1 MQRITA
7 VFDSLRLSDS
17 TLHYALMIAK
27 HQKAQLIAVMP
38 DDPAY
43 DSFSLYQ
50 LYKSGA
56 KENTVL
62 EMEQADSNT
71 RIAAIA
77 RVERA
82 CQEQGIPC
90 EVHSERNY
98 SLTAV
103 LEESIY
109 TDLMIIDERETF
121 SRYDMSMPSHFIRDL
136 LSDVQCPVLLV
147 PHEISVSPPHPDIEK
162 VVILYDGG
170 PSSMYAIKIFNYL
183 FSSFHELPMVILTVN
198 QWDKPIGSS
207 KLVRDYISYYFPNAV
222 QKVIGGYPEE
232 KIVGYLE
239 LQEKGTMV
247 VLGAYSRGRVSR
259 WFHESMADVLLDN
272 LSLPIL
278 VAHNK

>member
-7 VFDSLRLSDS
+7 VFDSLKLSDS

-27 HQKAQLIAVMP
+27 KQEAQLIGVMP

-43 DSFSLYQ
+43 DSYSIYQ
-50 LYKSGA
+50 LYKAGA
-56 KENTVL
+56 GENTLL
-62 EMEQADSNT
+62 EMEQADRNT
-71 RIAAIA
+71 RMAAMF
-77 RVERA
+77 RVEKS
-82 CQEQGIPC
+82 CQERGIPC
-90 EVHSERNY
+90 KIHNEKNY

-109 TDLMIIDERETF
+109 TDLMIIDEKETF
-121 SRYDMSMPSHFIRDL
+121 CRYDMSVPSHFIRDL

-147 PHEISVSPPHPDIEK
+147 PHDVTASPLFPEIDK

-170 PSSMYAIKIFNYL
+170 PSSMYAVKVFNYL
-183 FSSFHELPMVILTVN
+183 FPAFHELPIVVLSVN
-198 QWDKPIGSS
+198 QWDKPIGAA
-207 KLVRDYISYYFPNAV
+207 KLVKEYINDYFPNAEH
-222 QKVIGGYPEE
+222 KIISGHPEE

-247 VLGAYSRGRVSR
+247 VLGAYSRSRVSR
-259 WFHESMADVLLDN
+259 WFHESMADILLDN
-272 LSLPIL
+272 LSIPIL